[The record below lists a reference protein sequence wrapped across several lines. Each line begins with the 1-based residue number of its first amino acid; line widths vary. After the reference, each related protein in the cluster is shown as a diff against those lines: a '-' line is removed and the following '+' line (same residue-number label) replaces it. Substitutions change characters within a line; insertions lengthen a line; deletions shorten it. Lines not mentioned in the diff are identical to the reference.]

1 MSRTSKISLGLSAIF
16 AVGSVIAV
24 HSIQDIETDQI
35 RQGPIKDAERMS
47 EKTRRKLLVNNEEHL
62 YQQELRKQYEE
73 MQPLNG
79 KIITKE
85 TAEEIEK
92 STVKK

>member
-1 MSRTSKISLGLSAIF
+1 MSAIF
-16 AVGSVIAV
+16 AVGSVVAV
-24 HSIQDIETDQI
+24 HFIQDIETDQI

-47 EKTRRKLLVNNEEHL
+47 EKTRRKLFVNTEEHS

-85 TAEEIEK
+85 SAEEFQQG
-92 STVKK
+92 SDKK